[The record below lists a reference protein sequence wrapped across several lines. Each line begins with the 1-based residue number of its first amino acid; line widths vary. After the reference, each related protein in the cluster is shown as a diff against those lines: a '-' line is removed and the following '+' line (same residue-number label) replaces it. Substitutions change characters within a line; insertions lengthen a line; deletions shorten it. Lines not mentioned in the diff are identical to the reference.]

1 MRCIRVNAEEEN
13 ANLVKS
19 RTFHGVRYDLTT
31 SKWMALVPWAFAEH
45 PAGSGTVVKYE
56 YQGLFYQEQDA
67 AFAHDFVALQVHQGN
82 ASQVS
87 PGGRREGP
95 TRRTD

>member
-13 ANLVKS
+13 ANVVKS

-56 YQGLFYQEQDA
+56 YQGLFYQ
-67 AFAHDFVALQVHQGN
+67 
-82 ASQVS
+82 S
-87 PGGRREGP
+87 RTRP
-95 TRRTD
+95 TRMISSRSRSTGRTPASS